1 MAELDN
7 VVVVRFEDPSK
18 AFEALS
24 VLKACDAQGRIGL
37 GAAEVVER
45 SNDGVLTQREGAGE
59 DPLSATA
66 SGSLIGVLIGVL
78 GGPLGVLLGLGT
90 GALVGAAV
98 DADRADAYEDAL
110 SQMAQAIPPGSTA
123 LVAAVS
129 EPAIEVVDGEM
140 AKLGGEVTRRPRAEV
155 LAELE
160 AADEAAD
167 AAAREA
173 RRAIREQRT
182 HEAKEE
188 WSERVARLKE
198 RLKRS

>member
-1 MAELDN
+1 
-7 VVVVRFEDPSK
+7 
-18 AFEALS
+18 
-24 VLKACDAQGRIGL
+24 
-37 GAAEVVER
+37 
-45 SNDGVLTQREGAGE
+45 
-59 DPLSATA
+59 
-66 SGSLIGVLIGVL
+66 
-78 GGPLGVLLGLGT
+78 
-90 GALVGAAV
+90 
-98 DADRADAYEDAL
+98 
-110 SQMAQAIPPGSTA
+110 MAQAIPPGSTA

-140 AKLGGEVTRRPRAEV
+140 AKLGGEVTHRPRAEV

-160 AADEAAD
+160 AADEAAV

-198 RLKRS
+198 RLKQS